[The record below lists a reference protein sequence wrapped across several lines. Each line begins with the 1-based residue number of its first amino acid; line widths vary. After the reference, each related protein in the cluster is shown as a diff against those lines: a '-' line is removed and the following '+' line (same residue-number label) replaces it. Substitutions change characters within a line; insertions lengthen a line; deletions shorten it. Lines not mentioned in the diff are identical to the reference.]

1 MKYIFC
7 AAAVFV
13 LTSFTSQA
21 AMNKVVDE
29 KRPPNTVKTVKI
41 AFTGAITQ
49 NKIMALSAAIDEIAQ
64 NYKAATEIQ
73 LYLTSPGGDVDAGKM
88 GYQIVK
94 DSPIPVATVNMSSV
108 ESSATLIYCGAKKRL
123 TMDDSIFLLHAP
135 TIHDARDRDFS
146 ENMLV
151 EKNEFNSRF
160 RNIIKNIYHT
170 CTNLTDDQI
179 DKITY
184 SEDNH
189 MLLDNQ
195 HALAVGIA
203 TGGLSHFMP
212 ADAAYYIHDNN

>member
-94 DSPIPVATVNMSSV
+94 DSPIPVTTVNMSSV
-108 ESSATLIYCGAKKRL
+108 ESSATLIYCGAKETANHGRFDFFI
-123 TMDDSIFLLHAP
+123 TCAHDS
-135 TIHDARDRDFS
+135 
-146 ENMLV
+146 
-151 EKNEFNSRF
+151 
-160 RNIIKNIYHT
+160 
-170 CTNLTDDQI
+170 
-179 DKITY
+179 
-184 SEDNH
+184 
-189 MLLDNQ
+189 
-195 HALAVGIA
+195 
-203 TGGLSHFMP
+203 
-212 ADAAYYIHDNN
+212 